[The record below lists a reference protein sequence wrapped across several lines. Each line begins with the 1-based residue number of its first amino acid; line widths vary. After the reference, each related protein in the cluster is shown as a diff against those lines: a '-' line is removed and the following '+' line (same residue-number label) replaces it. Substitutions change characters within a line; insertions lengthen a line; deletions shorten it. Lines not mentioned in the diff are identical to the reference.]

1 MFLLTQIVLKRFFD
15 IILSITGLLIA
26 VVPMV
31 MISLCIKLTSPG
43 PVLYHQ
49 KRVGQHGKPFIL
61 YKFRTMID
69 GAENDTGPVLAIE
82 NDPRIT
88 NVGRFLRATRMDE
101 IPQLIFV
108 LYVKSSIHKRQ
119 CTGLF

>member
-1 MFLLTQIVLKRFFD
+1 MTQIVLKRFFD

-49 KRVGQHGKPFIL
+49 K
-61 YKFRTMID
+61 
-69 GAENDTGPVLAIE
+69 
-82 NDPRIT
+82 
-88 NVGRFLRATRMDE
+88 
-101 IPQLIFV
+101 
-108 LYVKSSIHKRQ
+108 KSRSAWKTIY
-119 CTGLF
+119 TL

>member
-1 MFLLTQIVLKRFFD
+1 MKRFFD